1 MTSERNYFRATF
13 IVLCF
18 TILTVSGTPQD
29 NKGNPIP
36 HFLFP
41 QFKEGIVIMRDGQ
54 KFTALL
60 NYNLVEEKMITE
72 LDGIYR
78 YSKNPKSIERVLL
91 ENRLFI
97 PYGNGFYEIL
107 TSGNVTIFL
116 QNKASLAPKG
126 SSTGYGSKNR
136 SVGPTATQRF
146 ELTPVTQQYGEVVNI
161 DLPQNFDVVP
171 ESVYW
176 VSNEDQL
183 EKFSTERQFIKLFPK
198 YEKELKDF
206 FQNENINIRNREDII
221 KLGNFCNEIMKK

>member
-13 IVLCF
+13 IVLCLS
-18 TILTVSGTPQD
+18 ILTVSGKPQD

-54 KFTALL
+54 KFTTLL
-60 NYNLVEEKMITE
+60 NYNMVEEKMITE
-72 LDGIYR
+72 LDGVYR
-78 YSKNPKSIERVLL
+78 YSKNPKSIERILL
-91 ENRLFI
+91 DNRLFI
-97 PYGNGFYEIL
+97 PYGTGFYEIL

-116 QNKASLAPKG
+116 QNKATLAPIG
-126 SSTGYGSKNR
+126 SSMGYGAKNR
-136 SVGPTATQRF
+136 SVGPVKATRY
-146 ELTPVTQQYGEVVNI
+146 EITPVTQQYGEVAYI
-161 DLPQNFDVVP
+161 DLPQNYEVIP
-171 ESVYW
+171 EFVFW

-183 EKFSTERQFIKLFPK
+183 EKFSSERQFIKLFPK

-206 FQNENINIRNREDII
+206 FQSENINIRKREDVI